1 MEKISYYFTG
11 VALVTVTICWFVFA
25 GTFLL
30 RKKPGSAPES
40 KRAPSSFFGL
50 VLQGIAFGLVWGC
63 RRTPILS
70 PLVESQ
76 FVLNVVF
83 QLFAILLTGSSVLLA
98 TSAIRELG
106 KQWSLQAR
114 LVEGHKLITTGVY
127 QIVRHPIYTA
137 MFGMLLGTG
146 FVLSNWIAAVAAI
159 VIFLIGTRIR
169 TVSEEKL
176 LSEAFGEEFSSWKAK
191 VPALIPFTNVLHKR
205 R

>member
-1 MEKISYYFTG
+1 M
-11 VALVTVTICWFVFA
+11 
-25 GTFLL
+25 
-30 RKKPGSAPES
+30 
-40 KRAPSSFFGL
+40 
-50 VLQGIAFGLVWGC
+50 LQGIAFGMVWGF

-70 PLVESQ
+70 PLIGSE

-83 QLFAILLTGSSVLLA
+83 QLLAILLTVSSVLLA

-114 LVEGHKLITTGVY
+114 LVEGHKLVTTGVY

-146 FVLSNWIAAVAAI
+146 FVLSNWIAAITAI
-159 VIFLIGTRIR
+159 VLFLIGTRIR
-169 TVSEEKL
+169 TVSEERL
-176 LSEAFGEEFSSWKAK
+176 LSDAFGEEFSSWKAT